1 MAQSQYFDAVSQNE
15 KSSDQ
20 QFFTNVE
27 ERTVQYVIAPEKSQI
42 QFPTQQVR

>member
-1 MAQSQYFDAVSQNE
+1 MAQSQYFDTLSQSE

-20 QFFTNVE
+20 QFYSNAE
-27 ERTVQYVIAPEKSQI
+27 ERTVQYVITPDKAPV